1 LFGEFDMKKAYVKRQ
16 KERLEFEIPSHWN
29 MLTFAEF
36 VDHEPKTNVRSIAR
50 ESILHP
56 VSSPPL
62 TELVSDKDTIAI
74 IVEDLSRVSPKKE
87 VLGELLKILE
97 EMAIPDEQIT
107 VVMALGTH
115 RGLTREEMEGAFGKS
130 VVDRYR
136 FVNHDCLASDL
147 VPVGKLRSGRP
158 VKINPVVYQASFK
171 LGIGSIFPHPMNGFG
186 GGGKILFPGIADFD
200 SILEHHL
207 KYAFRPA
214 SDLGLTTGNPFYEE
228 VMALAKA
235 AKLDFIINSVLDHND
250 RLYDIV
256 AGPPLE
262 AHQAGISIC
271 KKILSKPFERKS
283 DLTVISSFPYTE
295 GTQIM
300 KPFAPATLITK
311 GGGCVIL
318 VAECTVPLAE
328 QYLSGCEAFRKKHSQ
343 NLREAVIRQ
352 LDNNQR
358 ILEDGAPEF
367 NMSMAQALLAQSDF
381 RVILVTGDMSEDQ
394 VKSIGFEYAP
404 DLQTAFEMA
413 KGYCPNPDVHV
424 VPSGGVIL
432 PVILPRSPTGSI
444 QKM

>member
-1 LFGEFDMKKAYVKRQ
+1 MNKAYVKRR
-16 KERLEFEIPSHWN
+16 KERLKFEIPSHWN
-29 MLTFAEF
+29 MLTLAEF
-36 VDHEPKTNVRSIAR
+36 VDHEPKYNVRSITR
-50 ESILHP
+50 EAILHP

-115 RGLTREEMEGAFGKS
+115 RGLTREEMEGAFGKN

-136 FVNHDCLASDL
+136 FVNHDCLAPDL
-147 VPVGKLRSGRP
+147 MP
-158 VKINPVVYQASFK
+158 VKINPVVHQATFK
-171 LGIGSIFPHPMNGFG
+171 MGIGSIFPHPMNGFG
-186 GGGKILFPGIADFD
+186 GGGKILFPGVADFD

-228 VMALAKA
+228 VMAQAKA

-250 RLYDIV
+250 FLYDIV

-343 NLREAVIRQ
+343 HLREAVIRQ

-381 RVILVTGDMSEDQ
+381 RVILVTDDMSEDQ
-394 VKSIGFEYAP
+394 VKRIGFQYAP
-404 DLQTAFEMA
+404 DLQTAIEMA
-413 KGYCPNPDVHV
+413 KGHCPNPDVHV

-432 PVILPRSPTGSI
+432 PVILPSAPTGP
-444 QKM
+444 